1 MRLADIIN
9 FAPLVSLVFVS
20 RILPL
25 YLWVAVSNNETLRTI
40 HLEAGLG
47 STGSICVIS
56 ADADTPILH
65 SIVRPISQCL
75 DRSLRRLHLYGIDP
89 SAVSFLG
96 RALKSAAAPLPLTHL
111 SLTSAEWTHLKRN
124 CVLRLVR
131 ALRNLPDLRVLCL
144 RGLQYAQPGLFR
156 RIARDAPGLHA
167 LTVGHRV
174 SILETNNPFY
184 GARWPAPAYEYAK
197 YLTGMHELRHLGV
210 NMEILGRAY
219 SPAGLLGIERRMSEP
234 EVASSLDESDSE
246 GELQE
251 SDDYLTRD
259 SARHTAAM
267 FAAYAPALE
276 SFFAGSEED
285 WVPMFSCTFNRE
297 DGSKRDDS
305 VLGPQRENPPMKLY
319 ADDVYEAQ
327 NRYWHAD
334 LHLRVTKDDKDP
346 EELEYAE
353 ERVQRAREFC
363 EIVLG
368 RAYTNRLFESL
379 IGYHT
384 GSLDLTGRHPP
395 RYMKLCTQIVAMA
408 MELFAMKDKVT
419 ISTREVLDWDFAQMK
434 KVPCV
439 EVVYDFEPPTLW
451 DEFADKWHVKYSHD
465 YGTLQRGVERCLST
479 IGAAKV
485 RFQELLLTDLPPE
498 LLDYIISI
506 ASTEELAAWS
516 GTCELLRDHALTYA
530 YEEIKYLLDSVHT
543 LDADLMEKL
552 RKRKDGQEKANN
564 YVRKVALRQRNA
576 TVNRMRHILRQKD
589 ALAKTKKII
598 LYEDWTCDHWRWS
611 ELLGCS
617 YNDFVGPLIKP
628 LAQQIRLAPLTEFSY
643 RSRSLY
649 GLVWKA
655 ISQCPTLHTLTLL
668 TSLPVSVQWPLATS
682 VVNLALH
689 MTEAY
694 QPDFLWEI
702 VTYCPSALYL
712 GVFAPSRRG
721 GTSIP
726 RVVFGGNAYNPLT
739 QLRRIELHGM
749 DPGSIIVL
757 AEAFVAAGLPPLTH
771 FAISAPTNSHITREP
786 VFALIRSLHNARQLQ
801 TLCISTLQYVQP
813 DLFAL
818 IGENLPGLR
827 LLALEHQPSKY
838 REVRKGG
845 TLWPRPSFEYAPH
858 LAALPHLRH
867 LGINISSYDLAYT
880 PRAMHR
886 LENGYDGAEDEDEHA
901 LNLLFSRSTEDV
913 DLDMEDPRRIDR
925 LGDSA
930 LRATA
935 RLFAVHGQGLQTMSL
950 NTPSLLCPGSSWA
963 VDRDAG
969 GKVTLRESFTDEEQK
984 FCHTAGA
991 GFMRADWEFSEREME
1006 NIGSGSRSSPIEL
1019 SDDEDMRAPVPKA
1032 QTLAVKAGRNNATRQ
1047 ASPATRSKS
1056 AAKRKREE
1064 EQPDAFVPRPPPKA
1078 TTQAPAS
1085 APSQPKQKNKKKG
1098 SNKQQKASKQTQP
1111 PPNSSQPISKPTRT
1125 GHPQQVASH
1134 SGLALP
1140 PHMVPPHIVNPLMAL
1155 FDTNPQSEWVNA
1167 MFTAAEGPSNPPI
1180 HHTLPQ
1186 KPDVEMRDSMPSTSY
1201 IPPPAPA
1208 QSQRPA
1214 PSLQSP
1220 PPVTQARAKAPAP
1233 APANIPAKKQKG
1245 RSMIGYDPDPDP
1257 KSAHGC
1263 VPSEA
1268 LASLAPWTPDPERTL
1283 VMENIPKA
1291 YRNHPEWV
1299 SKWALSVC
1307 GVAPPIVVTNK
1318 VLRDKAIIEFPSNA
1332 LAASAWRSKR
1342 LNPELDKLPPDLLK
1356 GQPRLDFIR
1365 VYWLV
1370 VDGESP
1376 GYHLAQRRQQEVK
1389 AQMPASEAGESSSS
1403 SAPAPKQSK
1412 KQKQK
1417 QKAEGQSQQQPTQ
1430 PPPSLTPYTDAA
1442 PAQLPTRSR
1451 RPSLSLTPYTDAA
1464 FAVSH
1469 GQPVPPLSYT
1479 PYADAFFPRR
1489 AQAAAEGRDIWD
1501 DDLYA
1506 QALASLP
1513 SMSTPALPPPPLF
1526 NDYAAPDKPPHSQAS
1541 RPSQRPL
1548 KPTHIPPRSPS
1559 PFAIGPP
1566 IDIDMSAM
1574 HRRASSSSAD
1584 CVMISPVRSN
1594 PLQST
1599 AAYPPVQSSAEYSP
1613 VRSTAAYPP
1622 VRPTATC
1629 SPADPIVIDVD
1640 EGEYEVDGREQS
1652 LEPGEIRM
1660 DYVPPPAPAKA
1671 PLPPT
1676 RAPLLPTPQKA
1687 APVAASKAG
1696 PSKAGPSKA
1705 GPSKGS
1711 RGREPVP
1718 TAASSG
1724 KSTTAAS
1731 SGKST
1736 MAASSGKSTAAPPDE
1751 AMTTPSNTAV
1761 TPERMAMVQNKSEGM
1776 TQDESEG
1783 TTRLEDELKALVRQS
1798 RRMAPRAAPSHS
1810 TGPSSSHP
1818 TQTPSLQP
1826 TRPPSPPPQ
1835 SSTSTSTTS
1844 LTSQSSQMSQKA
1856 SSATVPQSAS
1866 ATGTQTATAMISQS
1880 ATATM
1885 VRSAAAT
1892 VDDDAEMFI
1901 KMAISEASTQPPS
1914 EELSSKTSAVQTSMP
1929 MAIEQKT
1936 QIFQTSSRTQLS
1948 QSWPPH
1954 ASSGLPHASSRPPP
1968 ANSRPPPS
1976 TDYERLGD
1984 HLNES
1989 KRLLAMLS
1997 AAKTKEEREH
2007 IVVLIKEMNR
2017 RYATAGAAAASSTQ
2031 QYTVGQ
2037 TPKPRRKW
2045 PAPEQGPVIIEI
2057 SDDEVDEYDEGR

>member
-1 MRLADIIN
+1 MKGKHALVSSRNLTEEIRQARYHWAVQRCRKMEQRMSHILHPDIICRPRELQFVDEFRMVVGGLLNWMGCSHTTLLRAIIMRLADIIN

-25 YLWVAVSNNETLRTI
+25 YLWVSVINNETLRTI

-47 STGSICVIS
+47 STGSIWPDAPRIRNLLITIRNARVAEGARRVIGLCPSLAFLSVIS

-89 SAVSFLG
+89 SAVSFLS

-111 SLTSAEWTHLKRN
+111 SLTSAEWTHLKRS

-197 YLTGMHELRHLGV
+197 YLTGMRELRHLGV

-219 SPAGLLGIERRMSEP
+219 SPAGLLGIERRMAEP

-251 SDDYLTRD
+251 PDDYLTRD

-267 FAAYAPALE
+267 FAAYAPVLE

-285 WVPMFSCTFNRE
+285 WVPMFSCTFDRE
-297 DGSKRDDS
+297 DGGRIIVHERPSESEISFGIEAAGSKGDDS

-408 MELFAMKDKVT
+408 MELFALKDKVT

-498 LLDYIISI
+498 LLDYIISM

-516 GTCELLRDHALTYA
+516 GTCKLLRDHALTYT

-598 LYEDWTCDHWRWS
+598 FYEDWTCDHWRWS

-655 ISQCPTLHTLTLL
+655 ISQCSTLHTLTLL

-689 MTEAY
+689 MTEVY

-726 RVVFGGNAYNPLT
+726 RVVFGDNAYNPLT

-818 IGENLPGLR
+818 IGENLPDLR

-880 PRAMHR
+880 PRAMYR

-925 LGDSA
+925 L
-930 LRATA
+930 
-935 RLFAVHGQGLQTMSL
+935 
-950 NTPSLLCPGSSWA
+950 
-963 VDRDAG
+963 
-969 GKVTLRESFTDEEQK
+969 E
-984 FCHTAGA
+984 
-991 GFMRADWEFSEREME
+991 
-1006 NIGSGSRSSPIEL
+1006 GSGSRSSPIEL

-1056 AAKRKREE
+1056 
-1064 EQPDAFVPRPPPKA
+1064 
-1078 TTQAPAS
+1078 
-1085 APSQPKQKNKKKG
+1085 
-1098 SNKQQKASKQTQP
+1098 
-1111 PPNSSQPISKPTRT
+1111 
-1125 GHPQQVASH
+1125 
-1134 SGLALP
+1134 
-1140 PHMVPPHIVNPLMAL
+1140 
-1155 FDTNPQSEWVNA
+1155 
-1167 MFTAAEGPSNPPI
+1167 
-1180 HHTLPQ
+1180 
-1186 KPDVEMRDSMPSTSY
+1186 
-1201 IPPPAPA
+1201 PAP
-1208 QSQRPA
+1208 SQRPA
-1214 PSLQSP
+1214 TSLQSS

-1233 APANIPAKKQKG
+1233 APANTPAKKQKG

-1442 PAQLPTRSR
+1442 PAQSPTRSR

-1489 AQAAAEGRDIWD
+1489 AQAAVGGRDIWD

-1513 SMSTPALPPPPLF
+1513 SLSTPALPPPPLF

-1594 PLQST
+1594 PVQST
-1599 AAYPPVQSSAEYSP
+1599 AAYPPV
-1613 VRSTAAYPP
+1613 RS
-1622 VRPTATC
+1622 TATC
-1629 SPADPIVIDVD
+1629 SAADPIVIDVD

-1687 APVAASKAG
+1687 APVASSKAG

-1711 RGREPVP
+1711 HGREPVP
-1718 TAASSG
+1718 MVSSSG
-1724 KSTTAAS
+1724 KSMTAAW
-1731 SGKST
+1731 
-1736 MAASSGKSTAAPPDE
+1736 SGKSTAVPLHEPMA
-1751 AMTTPSNTAV
+1751 TSSNTAV
-1761 TPERMAMVQNKSEGM
+1761 TPERMAMVQDKSEGM

-1818 TQTPSLQP
+1818 TSTPSSQS

-1835 SSTSTSTTS
+1835 SATSASTTS
-1844 LTSQSSQMSQKA
+1844 LTLQSSQMSQAA
-1856 SSATVPQSAS
+1856 SSATVPQSAP
-1866 ATGTQTATAMISQS
+1866 ATGTQTATAMASQR

-1885 VRSAAAT
+1885 VQSAAAT
-1892 VDDDAEMFI
+1892 VEDDAEMFI

-1914 EELSSKTSAVQTSMP
+1914 EELSSETSAVQTSMP
-1929 MAIEQKT
+1929 MAIEQQT
-1936 QIFQTSSRTQLS
+1936 QILQTSSRTQLS

-1954 ASSGLPHASSRPPP
+1954 ASSGLPRASSRPPP

-1976 TDYERLGD
+1976 TDFERLGD

>member
-1 MRLADIIN
+1 MSHVLHPDIIRRPRELQFVDEFRMVVGGLLNWMGCSHTTLLRAMIMRLADIIN
-9 FAPLVSLVFVS
+9 FAPLVSLAFVS
-20 RILPL
+20 RILPQ
-25 YLWVAVSNNETLRTI
+25 YLWVAVINNDTLRTI

-56 ADADTPILH
+56 ADADTSILN

-89 SAVSFLG
+89 SAASLFA

-111 SLTSAEWTHLKRN
+111 SLTSAEWTHLKRK
-124 CVLRLVR
+124 CVLRLIR

-156 RIARDAPGLHA
+156 RIARNAPGLHA

-174 SILETNNPFY
+174 SILEASNPFY

-197 YLTGMHELRHLGV
+197 YLTGMRELRHLGV

-219 SPAGLLGIERRMSEP
+219 SPAGLLGIERRLSEP

-246 GELQE
+246 DELE
-251 SDDYLTRD
+251 DSDDYLTRD

-267 FAAYAPALE
+267 FAAYAPALQ

-285 WVPMFSCTFNRE
+285 WVPMFSCTFDRE

-334 LHLRVTKDDKDP
+334 LHLRVTKNDKDP

-384 GSLDLTGRHPP
+384 GSLDLTGRHRP

-439 EVVYDFEPPTLW
+439 EAVYDFEPPTLW
-451 DEFADKWHVKYSHD
+451 EEFADKWHVNYSHD
-465 YGTLQRGVERCLST
+465 YGSLQRGVERCLST

-498 LLDYIISI
+498 LLDYIMSM

-516 GTCELLRDHALTYA
+516 GTCKLLRDHALTYA

-564 YVRKVALRQRNA
+564 YVRKIALRQRNA

-589 ALAKTKKII
+589 ASAKTKKII
-598 LYEDWTCDHWRWS
+598 FYEDWTCDHWRWS

-628 LAQQIRLAPLTEFSY
+628 LAQQIRSAPLTEFSY

-655 ISQCPTLHTLTLL
+655 ISQCSTLHTLTLL

-682 VVNLALH
+682 IVNLALH
-689 MTEAY
+689 MTEVY

-726 RVVFGGNAYNPLT
+726 RAVFGDNAYNPLT

-786 VFALIRSLHNARQLQ
+786 VFALIRSLRNARQLQ

-818 IGENLPGLR
+818 IGENLSGLR

-838 REVRKGG
+838 REVRGGG

-867 LGINISSYDLAYT
+867 LGINISSYAPAYT
-880 PRAMHR
+880 PRAMYR

-901 LNLLFSRSTEDV
+901 LNLLFSHSTEDV

-935 RLFAVHGQGLQTMSL
+935 RLFAIHGQGLQTMSL

-991 GFMRADWEFSEREME
+991 GFMRADWGFSERETE
-1006 NIGSGSRSSPIEL
+1006 NNGSGSRSSPIEL

-1032 QTLAVKAGRNNATRQ
+1032 QTLAVKPGRNNATRQ
-1047 ASPATRSKS
+1047 TSPATRSKS
-1056 AAKRKREE
+1056 AKRKREE

-1078 TTQAPAS
+1078 TTQAPAP

-1098 SNKQQKASKQTQP
+1098 SNKQQKSSKQTQP
-1111 PPNSSQPISKPTRT
+1111 PPNSSQPVSKPTRT

-1186 KPDVEMRDSMPSTSY
+1186 KPDVEMHDSMPSTSY

-1208 QSQRPA
+1208 PSQRPA
-1214 PSLQSP
+1214 PSLQSS

-1233 APANIPAKKQKG
+1233 APANTPAKKQKG

-1417 QKAEGQSQQQPTQ
+1417 QKAE
-1430 PPPSLTPYTDAA
+1430 A
-1442 PAQLPTRSR
+1442 
-1451 RPSLSLTPYTDAA
+1451 
-1464 FAVSH
+1464 
-1469 GQPVPPLSYT
+1469 
-1479 PYADAFFPRR
+1479 
-1489 AQAAAEGRDIWD
+1489 
-1501 DDLYA
+1501 
-1506 QALASLP
+1506 
-1513 SMSTPALPPPPLF
+1513 LF
-1526 NDYAAPDKPPHSQAS
+1526 NDYAPPDKPPHSQAS

-1594 PLQST
+1594 PVQST
-1599 AAYPPVQSSAEYSP
+1599 AAYPLVHSNAEYSP

-1629 SPADPIVIDVD
+1629 SAADPIVIDVD

-1676 RAPLLPTPQKA
+1676 RAPLLPTPQKP

-1718 TAASSG
+1718 TASSSG
-1724 KSTTAAS
+1724 KSMT
-1731 SGKST
+1731 
-1736 MAASSGKSTAAPPDE
+1736 AASSGKSTAALSDE
-1751 AMTTPSNTAV
+1751 AMATPSNTAV
-1761 TPERMAMVQNKSEGM
+1761 TPERMAMPQDKTEGV

-1783 TTRLEDELKALVRQS
+1783 TTWLEDELKALVRRS

-1818 TQTPSLQP
+1818 TQPPSSQP
-1826 TRPPSPPPQ
+1826 TWPSSPPPQ
-1835 SSTSTSTTS
+1835 SATSTATTS
-1844 LTSQSSQMSQKA
+1844 LTSQSSQMSQAA
-1856 SSATVPQSAS
+1856 SSATVSPGAS
-1866 ATGTQTATAMISQS
+1866 ATGTQTTIAMASQR
-1880 ATATM
+1880 ATATT
-1885 VRSAAAT
+1885 VQSAAAT
-1892 VDDDAEMFI
+1892 VEDDAEMFI
-1901 KMAISEASTQPPS
+1901 KMAISEASTQPSSADPASATSVEPS
-1914 EELSSKTSAVQTSMP
+1914 VLQPSMP

-1936 QIFQTSSRTQLS
+1936 QVLQTNSRTQIS

-1954 ASSGLPHASSRPPP
+1954 ASSWSPPASSRPPP
-1968 ANSRPPPS
+1968 TSSRPAPS
-1976 TDYERLGD
+1976 TDFERLGD

-2031 QYTVGQ
+2031 QYSAGQ
-2037 TPKPRRKW
+2037 TSKPRRKW

>member
-1 MRLADIIN
+1 MKGKQALVSSGDLTEEIKQARYQWAVQRCRKMEQRMSHVLHPDIIRRPRELQFVDEFRMVVGGLLDWMGCSHTTLLRAMIMRLADIIN
-9 FAPLVSLVFVS
+9 FAPLVSLAFVS

-25 YLWVAVSNNETLRTI
+25 YLWVAVINNETLRTI

-47 STGSICVIS
+47 STGSIWPDAPQIRNLLITIRNARVAEGARRVIGLCPSLAFLSVIS
-56 ADADTPILH
+56 ADADTSILN
-65 SIVRPISQCL
+65 SIP
-75 DRSLRRLHLYGIDP
+75 P
-89 SAVSFLG
+89 
-96 RALKSAAAPLPLTHL
+96 PPLTHL
-111 SLTSAEWTHLKRN
+111 SLTSAEWTHLKRK
-124 CVLRLVR
+124 CVLRVIR

-156 RIARDAPGLHA
+156 RIARNAPGLHA

-174 SILETNNPFY
+174 SILEASNPFY

-197 YLTGMHELRHLGV
+197 YLTGMRELRHLGV

-219 SPAGLLGIERRMSEP
+219 SPAGLLGIERRLSEP

-246 GELQE
+246 DELE
-251 SDDYLTRD
+251 DSDDYLTRD

-267 FAAYAPALE
+267 FAAYAPALQ

-285 WVPMFSCTFNRE
+285 WVPMFSCTFDRE
-297 DGSKRDDS
+297 DGGRIIVHERPSESEVTFGIEAAGSKRDDS
-305 VLGPQRENPPMKLY
+305 VLGPQRENPPLKLY

-334 LHLRVTKDDKDP
+334 LHLRVTKNDKDP

-384 GSLDLTGRHPP
+384 GSLDLTGRHRP

-439 EVVYDFEPPTLW
+439 EAVYDFEPPTLW
-451 DEFADKWHVKYSHD
+451 EEFADKWHVKYSHD
-465 YGTLQRGVERCLST
+465 YGSLQRGVERCLST

-498 LLDYIISI
+498 LLDYIMSM

-516 GTCELLRDHALTYA
+516 GTCKLLRDHALTYA

-564 YVRKVALRQRNA
+564 YVRKIALRQRNA

-589 ALAKTKKII
+589 ASAKTKKII
-598 LYEDWTCDHWRWS
+598 FYEDWTCDHWRWS

-628 LAQQIRLAPLTEFSY
+628 LAQQIRSAPLTEFSY

-655 ISQCPTLHTLTLL
+655 ISQCSTLHTLTLL

-682 VVNLALH
+682 IVNLALH
-689 MTEAY
+689 MTEVY

-726 RVVFGGNAYNPLT
+726 RAVFGDNAYNPLT

-786 VFALIRSLHNARQLQ
+786 VFALIRSLRNARQLQ

-838 REVRKGG
+838 REVRGGG

-867 LGINISSYDLAYT
+867 LGINISSYAPAYT
-880 PRAMHR
+880 PRAMYR

-901 LNLLFSRSTEDV
+901 LNLLFSHSTEDV

-935 RLFAVHGQGLQTMSL
+935 RLPCLSIPLRCCVLGPRGPLIG
-950 NTPSLLCPGSSWA
+950 TPM
-963 VDRDAG
+963 
-969 GKVTLRESFTDEEQK
+969 GKSPCTS
-984 FCHTAGA
+984 
-991 GFMRADWEFSEREME
+991 
-1006 NIGSGSRSSPIEL
+1006 GSGSRSSPIEL

-1032 QTLAVKAGRNNATRQ
+1032 QTLAVKPGRNNATRQ
-1047 ASPATRSKS
+1047 TSPATRSKS
-1056 AAKRKREE
+1056 
-1064 EQPDAFVPRPPPKA
+1064 
-1078 TTQAPAS
+1078 
-1085 APSQPKQKNKKKG
+1085 
-1098 SNKQQKASKQTQP
+1098 
-1111 PPNSSQPISKPTRT
+1111 
-1125 GHPQQVASH
+1125 
-1134 SGLALP
+1134 
-1140 PHMVPPHIVNPLMAL
+1140 
-1155 FDTNPQSEWVNA
+1155 
-1167 MFTAAEGPSNPPI
+1167 
-1180 HHTLPQ
+1180 
-1186 KPDVEMRDSMPSTSY
+1186 
-1201 IPPPAPA
+1201 
-1208 QSQRPA
+1208 PA
-1214 PSLQSP
+1214 PS
-1220 PPVTQARAKAPAP
+1220 PPVTQTP
-1233 APANIPAKKQKG
+1233 PANTPAKKQKG

-1257 KSAHGC
+1257 N
-1263 VPSEA
+1263 EA

-1283 VMENIPKA
+1283 A
-1291 YRNHPEWV
+1291 YRNHPD
-1299 SKWALSVC
+1299 VC

-1318 VLRDKAIIEFPSNA
+1318 FPSNA

-1376 GYHLAQRRQQEVK
+1376 GQQ
-1389 AQMPASEAGESSSS
+1389 EAGESST
-1403 SAPAPKQSK
+1403 
-1412 KQKQK
+1412 
-1417 QKAEGQSQQQPTQ
+1417 EGQSQQQPPQ
-1430 PPPSLTPYTDAA
+1430 PPPSLTPFTDAA
-1442 PAQLPTRSR
+1442 PAQLPT
-1451 RPSLSLTPYTDAA
+1451 PFAA
-1464 FAVSH
+1464 SF
-1469 GQPVPPLSYT
+1469 GQSVPPLSYS

-1489 AQAAAEGRDIWD
+1489 AQAAAEGRDAWD

-1513 SMSTPALPPPPLF
+1513 SLSTPALPPPPPLF
-1526 NDYAAPDKPPHSQAS
+1526 SDYAAPDKPPRSQAS

-1566 IDIDMSAM
+1566 VDIDMNAT

-1594 PLQST
+1594 PVQST
-1599 AAYPPVQSSAEYSP
+1599 AAYSPVQSNAEYSP

-1622 VRPTATC
+1622 VRSIATC
-1629 SPADPIVIDVD
+1629 SPADPIVID
-1640 EGEYEVDGREQS
+1640 S

-1660 DYVPPPAPAKA
+1660 DYKPAHVTA
-1671 PLPPT
+1671 P
-1676 RAPLLPTPQKA
+1676 
-1687 APVAASKAG
+1687 KAG

-1705 GPSKGS
+1705 GPSK
-1711 RGREPVP
+1711 
-1718 TAASSG
+1718 
-1724 KSTTAAS
+1724 
-1731 SGKST
+1731 
-1736 MAASSGKSTAAPPDE
+1736 ASSGKSTAALSDE
-1751 AMTTPSNTAV
+1751 AMATPSNTADK
-1761 TPERMAMVQNKSEGM
+1761 TEG
-1776 TQDESEG
+1776 
-1783 TTRLEDELKALVRQS
+1783 DELKALVRRS

-1818 TQTPSLQP
+1818 TQPPSSQP
-1826 TRPPSPPPQ
+1826 TWPSSPPPLQ
-1835 SSTSTSTTS
+1835 A
-1844 LTSQSSQMSQKA
+1844 A
-1856 SSATVPQSAS
+1856 SSATTTIAMAS
-1866 ATGTQTATAMISQS
+1866 QRE
-1880 ATATM
+1880 TATM
-1885 VRSAAAT
+1885 VKSAAAT
-1892 VDDDAEMFI
+1892 
-1901 KMAISEASTQPPS
+1901 MAISEAVEPSVLQP
-1914 EELSSKTSAVQTSMP
+1914 SMP

-1936 QIFQTSSRTQLS
+1936 QVLQTSSRTQIS

-1954 ASSGLPHASSRPPP
+1954 ASSWSPPASSRPPP
-1968 ANSRPPPS
+1968 TSSRPAPS
-1976 TDYERLGD
+1976 TDFERLGD

-2031 QYTVGQ
+2031 QFSAGQ
-2037 TPKPRRKW
+2037 TSKPRRKW

>member
-1 MRLADIIN
+1 MKGKHALVSSGDLTEEIRQARYQWAVQRCRKMEQRMSHVLHPDIICRPRELQFVDEFRMVVGGLLNWMGCSHTTLLRTIIMRLADIIN

-25 YLWVAVSNNETLRTI
+25 YLWVAVINNETLRTI

-47 STGSICVIS
+47 STGSIWPDAPRIQNLLITIRNARVAEGARRVIGLCPSLAFLSVIS
-56 ADADTPILH
+56 ADTDTPILH

-89 SAVSFLG
+89 SAASLFA

-111 SLTSAEWTHLKRN
+111 SLTSAEWTHLKRK
-124 CVLRLVR
+124 CVLRLIR

-156 RIARDAPGLHA
+156 RIARNAPGLHA

-174 SILETNNPFY
+174 SILEASNPFY

-197 YLTGMHELRHLGV
+197 YLTGMRELRHLGV

-219 SPAGLLGIERRMSEP
+219 SPAGLLGIERRLSEP

-246 GELQE
+246 DELE
-251 SDDYLTRD
+251 DSDDYLTRD

-267 FAAYAPALE
+267 FAAYAPALQ

-285 WVPMFSCTFNRE
+285 WVPMFSCTFDRE
-297 DGSKRDDS
+297 DGGRIIVHERPSESEVTFGIEAAGSKRDDS

-334 LHLRVTKDDKDP
+334 LHLRVTKNDKDP

-384 GSLDLTGRHPP
+384 GSLDLTGRHRP

-439 EVVYDFEPPTLW
+439 EAVYDFEPPTLW
-451 DEFADKWHVKYSHD
+451 EEFADKWHVKYSHD
-465 YGTLQRGVERCLST
+465 YGSLQRGVERCLST
-479 IGAAKV
+479 IGAAKA

-498 LLDYIISI
+498 LLDYIMSM

-516 GTCELLRDHALTYA
+516 GTCKLLRDHALTYA

-564 YVRKVALRQRNA
+564 YVRKIALRQRNA

-589 ALAKTKKII
+589 ASAKTKKII
-598 LYEDWTCDHWRWS
+598 FYEDWTCDHWRWS

-617 YNDFVGPLIKP
+617 HNDFVGPLIKP
-628 LAQQIRLAPLTEFSY
+628 LAQQIRSAPLTEFSY

-655 ISQCPTLHTLTLL
+655 ISQCSTLHTLTLL

-682 VVNLALH
+682 VINLALH
-689 MTEAY
+689 MTEVY

-726 RVVFGGNAYNPLT
+726 RAVFGDNTYNPLS

-749 DPGSIIVL
+749 DPGSIIIL

-771 FAISAPTNSHITREP
+771 FAISAPTKSHITREP

-838 REVRKGG
+838 REVRGGG

-880 PRAMHR
+880 PRAMYR
-886 LENGYDGAEDEDEHA
+886 LENGYDGADEEDEHA
-901 LNLLFSRSTEDV
+901 LDLLFSRSTDDV

-930 LRATA
+930 LTATA
-935 RLFAVHGQGLQTMSL
+935 RLPCLSILLRCCVLGPRGPLIG
-950 NTPSLLCPGSSWA
+950 TPM
-963 VDRDAG
+963 
-969 GKVTLRESFTDEEQK
+969 GKSP
-984 FCHTAGA
+984 C
-991 GFMRADWEFSEREME
+991 
-1006 NIGSGSRSSPIEL
+1006 GSGSRSSPIEL

-1032 QTLAVKAGRNNATRQ
+1032 QTLAVKPGRNNATRQ
-1047 ASPATRSKS
+1047 TSPATRSKS
-1056 AAKRKREE
+1056 AKRKREE

-1078 TTQAPAS
+1078 TTQAPAP

-1098 SNKQQKASKQTQP
+1098 INKQKKASKQAQP
-1111 PPNSSQPISKPTRT
+1111 PPNSSQPT
-1125 GHPQQVASH
+1125 
-1134 SGLALP
+1134 
-1140 PHMVPPHIVNPLMAL
+1140 
-1155 FDTNPQSEWVNA
+1155 
-1167 MFTAAEGPSNPPI
+1167 
-1180 HHTLPQ
+1180 
-1186 KPDVEMRDSMPSTSY
+1186 
-1201 IPPPAPA
+1201 
-1208 QSQRPA
+1208 
-1214 PSLQSP
+1214 
-1220 PPVTQARAKAPAP
+1220 RAKAPAP
-1233 APANIPAKKQKG
+1233 APANTPAKKQKG

-1257 KSAHGC
+1257 N
-1263 VPSEA
+1263 EA

-1283 VMENIPKA
+1283 A
-1291 YRNHPEWV
+1291 YRNHPD
-1299 SKWALSVC
+1299 VC

-1318 VLRDKAIIEFPSNA
+1318 FPSNA

-1376 GYHLAQRRQQEVK
+1376 GQQ
-1389 AQMPASEAGESSSS
+1389 EAGESSSS

-1417 QKAEGQSQQQPTQ
+1417 QKAEGQSHQQPPQ
-1430 PPPSLTPYTDAA
+1430 PPPSLTP
-1442 PAQLPTRSR
+1442 
-1451 RPSLSLTPYTDAA
+1451 RPSLSLTSYADAA
-1464 FAVSH
+1464 FAASY
-1469 GQPVPPLSYT
+1469 GQSVPPL
-1479 PYADAFFPRR
+1479 R
-1489 AQAAAEGRDIWD
+1489 AQAAAEGRDAWD

-1506 QALASLP
+1506 QALASL
-1513 SMSTPALPPPPLF
+1513 SSLSTPALPPPPPLF
-1526 NDYAAPDKPPHSQAS
+1526 SDYAAPDKPPRSQAS

-1566 IDIDMSAM
+1566 VDIDMNAT

-1594 PLQST
+1594 PVQST
-1599 AAYPPVQSSAEYSP
+1599 AAYSPVQSNAEYSP
-1613 VRSTAAYPP
+1613 ARSTAAYPP
-1622 VRPTATC
+1622 VRSTATC
-1629 SPADPIVIDVD
+1629 SPADPIVID
-1640 EGEYEVDGREQS
+1640 S

-1660 DYVPPPAPAKA
+1660 DYVPPLAPAKA

-1676 RAPLLPTPQKA
+1676 RAPLLPTPQKPA
-1687 APVAASKAG
+1687 HVTAPKAG

-1718 TAASSG
+1718 TASSSG
-1724 KSTTAAS
+1724 KSMT
-1731 SGKST
+1731 
-1736 MAASSGKSTAAPPDE
+1736 AASSGKSTAALSDE
-1751 AMTTPSNTAV
+1751 AMATPSNTADK
-1761 TPERMAMVQNKSEGM
+1761 TEG
-1776 TQDESEG
+1776 G

-1818 TQTPSLQP
+1818 TQPPSSQP
-1826 TRPPSPPPQ
+1826 TWPSSPPPQ
-1835 SSTSTSTTS
+1835 SATSTPTTS
-1844 LTSQSSQMSQKA
+1844 LTSQSSQMSQAA
-1856 SSATVPQSAS
+1856 SSATVSPGAS
-1866 ATGTQTATAMISQS
+1866 ATGTQTTIAMASQR

-1885 VRSAAAT
+1885 VQSAAAT
-1892 VDDDAEMFI
+1892 VEDDAEMFI
-1901 KMAISEASTQPPS
+1901 KMAISEASTQPSSVEPS
-1914 EELSSKTSAVQTSMP
+1914 VLQPSMP

-1936 QIFQTSSRTQLS
+1936 QVLQTSSRTQIS

-1954 ASSGLPHASSRPPP
+1954 ASSWSPPASSRPPP
-1968 ANSRPPPS
+1968 TSSRPASS
-1976 TDYERLGD
+1976 TDFERLGD

-2031 QYTVGQ
+2031 QFSAGQ
-2037 TPKPRRKW
+2037 TSKPRRKW

>member
-1 MRLADIIN
+1 MGWDDIRVCIKEIRQARYQWAVQRCRKMEQRMSHVLHPDIICRPRELQFVDEFRTVVGGLLNWMGCSHTTLLRTIIMRLADIIN

-25 YLWVAVSNNETLRTI
+25 YLWVAAINNETLRTI

-47 STGSICVIS
+47 STGSIWPDAPRIRNLLITIRNARVAEGARRVIGLCPSLAFLSVIS

-89 SAVSFLG
+89 SAVSSLG

-111 SLTSAEWTHLKRN
+111 SLTSAEWTHLKRS

-174 SILETNNPFY
+174 SILGANNPFY

-197 YLTGMHELRHLGV
+197 YLTGMRELRHLGV

-219 SPAGLLGIERRMSEP
+219 SPAGLLGIERRLSEP
-234 EVASSLDESDSE
+234 EVASSHDERDSE
-246 GELQE
+246 GELHE
-251 SDDYLTRD
+251 PDDYLTRD
-259 SARHTAAM
+259 SARHTAMM

-285 WVPMFSCTFNRE
+285 WVPMFSCSSSRRD
-297 DGSKRDDS
+297 DGSISVHERPSESERDDS
-305 VLGPQRENPPMKLY
+305 VLGPQKENPPMKLY

-419 ISTREVLDWDFAQMK
+419 ISSREVLDWDFAQMK

-439 EVVYDFEPPTLW
+439 EAVYDFEPPTLW
-451 DEFADKWHVKYSHD
+451 EEFADKWHVKYSHD

-498 LLDYIISI
+498 LLDYIISM

-516 GTCELLRDHALTYA
+516 GTCKLLRDHALTYA

-598 LYEDWTCDHWRWS
+598 FYEDWTCDHWRWS

-628 LAQQIRLAPLTEFSY
+628 LAQQIRSAPLTEFSY

-655 ISQCPTLHTLTLL
+655 ISQCSILHTLTLL

-689 MTEAY
+689 MTEVY

-726 RVVFGGNAYNPLT
+726 RVVFGDNAYNPLT

-845 TLWPRPSFEYAPH
+845 TLWPRPSFEYASH

-867 LGINISSYDLAYT
+867 LGINISSYAPAYT
-880 PRAMHR
+880 PRAMYR
-886 LENGYDGAEDEDEHA
+886 LENGYDGADEEDEHA
-901 LNLLFSRSTEDV
+901 LNLLFSHSTEDV

-925 LGDSA
+925 L
-930 LRATA
+930 
-935 RLFAVHGQGLQTMSL
+935 
-950 NTPSLLCPGSSWA
+950 
-963 VDRDAG
+963 
-969 GKVTLRESFTDEEQK
+969 E
-984 FCHTAGA
+984 
-991 GFMRADWEFSEREME
+991 
-1006 NIGSGSRSSPIEL
+1006 GSGSRSSPIEL

-1032 QTLAVKAGRNNATRQ
+1032 QTLAVKAGRTNATRQ
-1047 ASPATRSKS
+1047 TSPATRSKS
-1056 AAKRKREE
+1056 
-1064 EQPDAFVPRPPPKA
+1064 
-1078 TTQAPAS
+1078 
-1085 APSQPKQKNKKKG
+1085 
-1098 SNKQQKASKQTQP
+1098 
-1111 PPNSSQPISKPTRT
+1111 
-1125 GHPQQVASH
+1125 
-1134 SGLALP
+1134 
-1140 PHMVPPHIVNPLMAL
+1140 
-1155 FDTNPQSEWVNA
+1155 
-1167 MFTAAEGPSNPPI
+1167 
-1180 HHTLPQ
+1180 
-1186 KPDVEMRDSMPSTSY
+1186 
-1201 IPPPAPA
+1201 
-1208 QSQRPA
+1208 PA
-1214 PSLQSP
+1214 PS
-1220 PPVTQARAKAPAP
+1220 PPVAQAP
-1233 APANIPAKKQKG
+1233 PANTPAKKQKG

-1257 KSAHGC
+1257 N
-1263 VPSEA
+1263 EA

-1283 VMENIPKA
+1283 A
-1291 YRNHPEWV
+1291 YRNHPD
-1299 SKWALSVC
+1299 VC

-1318 VLRDKAIIEFPSNA
+1318 FPSNA

-1376 GYHLAQRRQQEVK
+1376 GQQ
-1389 AQMPASEAGESSSS
+1389 EAGESSSS

-1442 PAQLPTRSR
+1442 PAQLPT
-1451 RPSLSLTPYTDAA
+1451 L
-1464 FAVSH
+1464 SH

-1513 SMSTPALPPPPLF
+1513 SLSTPALPPPPLF
-1526 NDYAAPDKPPHSQAS
+1526 NDYAALDKPPHSQAS

-1584 CVMISPVRSN
+1584 CVMISP
-1594 PLQST
+1594 ST
-1599 AAYPPVQSSAEYSP
+1599 AAYPPVHSNAEYSP
-1613 VRSTAAYPP
+1613 VRSTATYPP
-1622 VRPTATC
+1622 VRSTATC

-1640 EGEYEVDGREQS
+1640 EGEYEVDG
-1652 LEPGEIRM
+1652 EIRM
-1660 DYVPPPAPAKA
+1660 DYVPPPAPAKK
-1671 PLPPT
+1671 P
-1676 RAPLLPTPQKA
+1676 
-1687 APVAASKAG
+1687 AS
-1696 PSKAGPSKA
+1696 
-1705 GPSKGS
+1705 GS
-1711 RGREPVP
+1711 HGREP
-1718 TAASSG
+1718 
-1724 KSTTAAS
+1724 TT
-1731 SGKST
+1731 
-1736 MAASSGKSTAAPPDE
+1736 ASSGKSTAAPSDE
-1751 AMTTPSNTAV
+1751 AMATSSNTAV
-1761 TPERMAMVQNKSEGM
+1761 TPERMAM
-1776 TQDESEG
+1776 DESEG

-1798 RRMAPRAAPSHS
+1798 RRMAPRAAPSYS

-1818 TQTPSLQP
+1818 TQPPFSQS

-1866 ATGTQTATAMISQS
+1866 ATGTQTASAMISQR

-1885 VRSAAAT
+1885 AQSAAAT
-1892 VDDDAEMFI
+1892 VEDDAEMFI

-1914 EELSSKTSAVQTSMP
+1914 EELSSETSAVQTSMP

-1936 QIFQTSSRTQLS
+1936 QILQTSSRTQLS

-2031 QYTVGQ
+2031 QYTVGL
-2037 TPKPRRKW
+2037 TSKPRRKW